1 MDEEVRRF
9 AWGHRLLRHDYETAR
24 SFAQLYRREGLEQ
37 QALLEVA
44 LHIAADYWIISQEDY
59 EIMKSLYP
67 AKPRGRRK

>member
-24 SFAQLYRREGLEQ
+24 TFSQLYRREGLEE

-67 AKPRGRRK
+67 GKPRRRRK

>member
-24 SFAQLYRREGLEQ
+24 AFSELYRREGLEE
-37 QALLEVA
+37 QALLEVV

-67 AKPRGRRK
+67 GKPRRTRK